1 MVLGQNI
8 GDHVDKV
15 KIFNIPKINPYV
27 KGLSSTPKS
36 HSQKSLRSIITPPP
50 PPTHRGL
57 YLILGII
64 LILKL
69 NQTHSN

>member
-36 HSQKSLRSIITPPP
+36 HSQKSLRSIISPTTPTP
-50 PPTHRGL
+50 RGL
-57 YLILGII
+57 NLILGIV

-69 NQTHSN
+69 NQTRWN

>member
-50 PPTHRGL
+50 TPRGL

-69 NQTHSN
+69 NQTHWN

>member
-36 HSQKSLRSIITPPP
+36 HSQKSLRSIIIPPR

-69 NQTHSN
+69 NQTNSN